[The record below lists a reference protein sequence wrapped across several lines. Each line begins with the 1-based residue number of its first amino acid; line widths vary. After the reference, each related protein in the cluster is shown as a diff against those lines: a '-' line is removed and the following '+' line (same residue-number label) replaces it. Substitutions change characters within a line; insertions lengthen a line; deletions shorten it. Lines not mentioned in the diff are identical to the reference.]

1 MNILAEI
8 EVRASSLLK
17 DELWNGAY
25 HTQRAHDYFL
35 QAHTMREQ
43 EVSREHFHRL
53 AIEELDKLAEA
64 LGLELVARENVEG
77 CR

>member
-1 MNILAEI
+1 MNIQVEI
-8 EVRASSLLK
+8 HASKFLN

-35 QAHTMREQ
+35 QAHTLRDVEA
-43 EVSREHFHRL
+43 SREVYHRL
-53 AIEELDKLAEA
+53 AIQELDKLAEA

-77 CR
+77 SR

>member
-1 MNILAEI
+1 MNMQTVIAE
-8 EVRASSLLK
+8 SKFLN

-35 QAHTMREQ
+35 QAHTLRDV
-43 EVSREHFHRL
+43 EVSREIYHRL

-77 CR
+77 SR

>member
-1 MNILAEI
+1 MNIQVTE
-8 EVRASSLLK
+8 RASELLQ

-35 QAHTMREQ
+35 QAHTMRER

-77 CR
+77 SR